1 MNGTTSLFILSENA
15 NFYSKTTI
23 SCFLSFVETKGKQ
36 NKTTKNKVI
45 KVKGGLTREV
55 EGEGKRG
62 NKEG

>member
-1 MNGTTSLFILSENA
+1 MPIFTQRQL
-15 NFYSKTTI
+15 TI